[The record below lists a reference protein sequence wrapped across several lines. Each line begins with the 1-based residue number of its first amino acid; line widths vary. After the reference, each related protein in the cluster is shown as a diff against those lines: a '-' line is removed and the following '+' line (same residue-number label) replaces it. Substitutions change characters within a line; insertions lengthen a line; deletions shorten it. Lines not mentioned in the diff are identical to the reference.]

1 MRGLRAAHGRGQ
13 RMKHVV
19 VIGHGMVGARFA
31 EELLEAD
38 PHVRI
43 TVLGKEP
50 TPAYNRV
57 LLSSVVAGSKSA
69 AMLSLAGQAH
79 SRMRVLTGVAA
90 THIRVDEAVVIDDRG
105 EPHAYDELVLAT
117 GSVARVPAIHG
128 VANPDGLVP
137 GAFVLKDMADA
148 DGIVAASAHARRAV
162 VLGAGVLGLEVA
174 TGLVGRGVAVR
185 LVHMADRVM
194 DRQLGWEASAVA
206 TQNLSRLGIETHVGA
221 SVSALRSAR
230 DKVAAVRLEDGTEV
244 PADMLVMCC
253 GTVPE
258 TSVARTGGLALDRGV
273 VVDEHLRTSAPH
285 IYAIGDCAQPPEG
298 GTGLVAQ
305 GWEQATRLVA
315 TLSGGGGT
323 ASAMSARDVVR
334 VKATGI
340 DMVAMGV
347 CGDFDRDDPRYRV
360 LSLKDP
366 EGGRYVEVVV
376 TGGRLAGAT
385 CVGDADV
392 AATLSALYTRHLPVP
407 DDPAHLLIR
416 AIGGEMKAV
425 ASDPA
430 DLADDDQVCTCNAV
444 TAGRIRAAVNGG
456 CRSVAEVAGQTR
468 ATTGCGGCA
477 SVVSALIAHHDEG
490 GAMAASAMNGVRI

>member
-1 MRGLRAAHGRGQ
+1 MRSLRAPRGWRV

-43 TVLGKEP
+43 TVLGKES

-69 AMLSLAGQAH
+69 AMLSLGGEDH
-79 SRMRVLTGVAA
+79 PRMRVLTRVAA
-90 THIRVDEAVVIDDRG
+90 TQLRVDDAVVIDDHG
-105 EPHAYDELVLAT
+105 ESHAYDELVLAT

-230 DKVAAVRLEDGTEV
+230 GKVAAVRLEDGTEV

-258 TSVARTGGLALDRGV
+258 TSLARTGGLAVDRGI
-273 VVDEHLRTSAPH
+273 VVDDHLRTSAPH

-305 GWEQATRLVA
+305 GWEQATRLVRTICGSPA
-315 TLSGGGGT
+315 TDSV
-323 ASAMSARDVVR
+323 MSARDVVR
-334 VKATGI
+334 VKAIGI

-347 CGDFDRDDPRYRV
+347 CGDFDREDPRYRV

-392 AATLSALYTRHLPVP
+392 AAALSALYTRHLPVP
-407 DDPAHLLIR
+407 ADPAHLLIR
-416 AIGGEMKAV
+416 AMGGGMKAV

-430 DLADDDQVCTCNAV
+430 DLADDDPVCTCNAV
-444 TAGRIRAAVNGG
+444 TAGGIRTAVSGG
-456 CRSVAEVAGQTR
+456 CRSIADVAGQTR

-477 SVVSALIAHHDEG
+477 GVVAALISQHDE
-490 GAMAASAMNGVRI
+490 AAAVAASATNGVRI

>member
-1 MRGLRAAHGRGQ
+1 MRRLGEAPGRGAP
-13 RMKHVV
+13 MTHVV

-38 PHVRI
+38 PQASI
-43 TVLGKEP
+43 IVLGKEA

-57 LLSSVVAGSKSA
+57 LLSSVVAGAKSA
-69 AMLSLAGQAH
+69 SMLSLAGQDH
-79 SRMRVLTGVAA
+79 PRMRVKTGVAA
-90 THIRVDEAVVIDDRG
+90 THIRVDDAVVIDDEG
-105 EPHAYDELVLAT
+105 ETHVYDTLVLAT

-128 VANPDGLVP
+128 VADPDGLVP
-137 GAFVLKDMADA
+137 GAFVLKDIADA
-148 DGIVAASAHARRAV
+148 EGIVAASAQARRAV

-174 TGLVGRGVAVR
+174 TGLAGRGVAVR

-206 TQNLSRLGIETHVGA
+206 AQNLSRLGIDTHVGA

-230 DKVAAVRLEDGTEV
+230 GKVAAVRLEDGTEV

-258 TSVARTGGLALDRGV
+258 TSLARGAGLRVDRGV
-273 VVDEHLRTSAPH
+273 VVDEQLRTSAPG
-285 IYAIGDCAQPPEG
+285 IYAIGDCAQPPDG

-305 GWEQATRLVA
+305 GWEQASRLVRILTGA
-315 TLSGGGGT
+315 GDG
-323 ASAMSARDVVR
+323 ASSMSASDLVR

-340 DMVAMGV
+340 DMVAMGM
-347 CGDFDRDDPRYRV
+347 CGDFDRDDPLFRV

-376 TGGRLAGAT
+376 AAGRLAGAT
-385 CVGDADV
+385 CVGDPDV

-407 DDPAHLLIR
+407 GDPAHLLIR
-416 AIGGEMKAV
+416 AMGGGVKSV
-425 ASDPA
+425 ASDPTS
-430 DLADDDQVCTCNAV
+430 LTDDDPVCVCNAV
-444 TAGRIRAAVNGG
+444 TAGRIRSAVSGG
-456 CRSVAEVAGQTR
+456 CRSLGDVARETR

-477 SVVSALIAHHDEG
+477 SVVTALISHHEG
-490 GAMAASAMNGVRI
+490 GAVAASMTNGVRT

>member
-79 SRMRVLTGVAA
+79 PRMRVLTGVAA

-230 DKVAAVRLEDGTEV
+230 GKVAAVRLEDGTEV
-244 PADMLVMCC
+244 PTDMLVMCC

-273 VVDEHLRTSAPH
+273 VVDEDLRTSAPH

-430 DLADDDQVCTCNAV
+430 DLADGDQVCTCNAV